1 MSSLLFPLH
10 RAALCYL
17 DQRQEIIN
25 SLTCQK
31 SGAGKR
37 ATWSLPSSS
46 VCGEAQRSVLRGWD
60 GLEGTTSSSLGWI
73 GSWEFSP
80 GSQYKVYK
88 ASKTSQCVFA
98 AHITTCVC
106 SSRSCGPRK
115 KPGPQRY
122 NRTVRLQ
129 WGLWIFPATACGG
142 KKGQMGFPTTKY
154 SC

>member
-10 RAALCYL
+10 KAALCYL

-31 SGAGKR
+31 SCAGKR

-98 AHITTCVC
+98 AHARVGPERNQALSDTTAPRACSGVC
-106 SSRSCGPRK
+106 GYSQPRPAEEK
-115 KPGPQRY
+115 RDKWDF
-122 NRTVRLQ
+122 RLQ
-129 WGLWIFPATACGG
+129 SIPANR
-142 KKGQMGFPTTKY
+142 
-154 SC
+154 